1 MKKTSFWVIL
11 IAAIALLSGAAL
23 LWQHHNTNAD
33 KLIANVYLDGE
44 CVRSIDLNR
53 LTEPETFTVSG
64 PAGENTITAEPGR
77 ICVSHADCPDQVCV
91 NMGWR
96 SDGKMPIVCLPNR
109 LVIEIEDSA
118 QDTETPID
126 GVVG

>member
-11 IAAIALLSGAAL
+11 ILIVAVISGAVVA
-23 LWQHHNTNAD
+23 WQYLGPARSGD
-33 KLIANVYLDGE
+33 LVANVYLDGE
-44 CVRSIDLNR
+44 CVRSIKLDQ
-53 LTEPETFTVSG
+53 LTETETFTVKG
-64 PAGENTITAEPGR
+64 PAGENVITAEPGR

-96 SDGKMPIVCLPNR
+96 SDGKTPIVCLPNK
-109 LVIEIEDSA
+109 LVIRIEGSA
-118 QDTETPID
+118 AETEID

>member
-11 IAAIALLSGAAL
+11 IAAVALLSAAAL
-23 LWQHHNTNAD
+23 AWQHFSANAD

-44 CVRSIDLNR
+44 CVRSIDLNK

-64 PAGENTITAEPGR
+64 PVGENVITAEPGR

-118 QDTETPID
+118 QDTENPID

>member
-11 IAAIALLSGAAL
+11 IAAVALLSAAAL
-23 LWQHHNTNAD
+23 AWQHFSANAD

-44 CVRSIDLNR
+44 CVRSIDLNK
-53 LTEPETFTVSG
+53 LTEPETCTVSG
-64 PAGENTITAEPGR
+64 PVGENVITAEPGR

-118 QDTETPID
+118 QDTENPID